1 MKEPWDPAAPWK
13 PAAFTRYNL
22 GDSIRTTRYA
32 YTEFVNQKDEVL
44 EAMLYDL
51 QYDPD
56 ENYNIVDANP
66 ALQKRLSSLLGHG
79 PEGKRN
85 AWRALVDESRDNT
98 PTATPLH
105 LPAAIHPADYEQKLA
120 TFRP

>member
-1 MKEPWDPAAPWK
+1 
-13 PAAFTRYNL
+13 
-22 GDSIRTTRYA
+22 
-32 YTEFVNQKDEVL
+32 
-44 EAMLYDL
+44 MLDDL

-56 ENYNIVDANP
+56 ENDPIVDAHSARP
-66 ALQKRLSSLLGHG
+66 KRLSSLLGPG

-85 AWRALVDESRDNT
+85 AWRALVEESRDNT
-98 PTATPLH
+98 PTATPRH